1 MAPTSRLLGGLRAA
15 SLGVVGFVLARVAHV
30 AAGGL
35 TPGPVMLSLLA
46 GLIGLAA
53 VLLTRVRVSALG
65 SGMSVMGASM
75 AFMSTAMRLMR

>member
-1 MAPTSRLLGGLRAA
+1 MAPTSGLLGGLRAA
-15 SLGVVGFVLARVAHV
+15 PLGVVGFVLAPVAHV
-30 AAGGL
+30 AAAGL

-53 VLLTRVRVSALG
+53 VLLTRVRVSALR